1 MGISL
6 RYWSKPISQENFM
19 LYKKFADDIK
29 DLLGNERVKSMAT
42 FTQHSDVSCL
52 KHCLHVAIMSYIICK
67 KLKFNESSCRNVA
80 RGALLHDMFLYDWH
94 DKNHGELHG
103 FRHPAIAL
111 KKAEKYVDNLTE
123 CQKDII
129 LNHMW
134 PLTIYRMPQRK
145 ETYVV
150 VLTDKICTVLEVFK
164 MKKIKI
170 FKQAEKLL

>member
-1 MGISL
+1 MI
-6 RYWSKPISQENFM
+6 
-19 LYKKFADDIK
+19 YKKFADDVE
-29 DLLGNERVKSMAT
+29 DLLKNDAVKSMGK

-52 KHCLHVAIMSYIICK
+52 KHCMHVALMSYLICR
-67 KLKFNESSCRNVA
+67 KLRFSEESCRNVA

-94 DKNHGELHG
+94 EKNYGNLHG

-111 KKAEKYVDNLTE
+111 EKAEQYIGNLND

-134 PLTIYRMPQRK
+134 PLTIYRMPQCK

-150 VLTDKICTVLEVFK
+150 LCSDKLCTILEVFR
-164 MKKIKI
+164 MKK
-170 FKQAEKLL
+170 FNMFRQAERLLKMQVKE